1 MNPEQEAALRA
12 DGDRYFAVNHEGIGT
27 IADPVF
33 EQMEILHQ
41 LSPVKTVL
49 EIGAS
54 NGFRLEKAR
63 RAFSADCVGLEASSD
78 AVDEGH
84 ELFPEI
90 LLAEGMAPQDLVQFA
105 GRSFDVIVLGHF
117 MYLLP
122 RSELFA
128 LAAQVDSL
136 LTDNGHLII
145 SDFFY
150 PAPARTSYAHNPA
163 LDVFKMDP
171 SAPWLWSPTYS
182 LVNRNVYPISAYLT
196 TSAHPA
202 DWQTVDVIRK
212 LPVATAYPPMQP
224 KHDPLEGSAP
234 SS

>member
-12 DGDRYFAVNHEGIGT
+12 DGDRYFEVNHEGIGT
-27 IADPVF
+27 IADPAF
-33 EQMEILHQ
+33 EQMEMLHQ
-41 LSPVKTVL
+41 LSPVTSVL
-49 EIGAS
+49 EVGAS

-63 RAFSADCVGLEASSD
+63 RSFSAKCVGLEASAD
-78 AVDEGH
+78 AVAEGH
-84 ELFPEI
+84 DLFPEI
-90 LLAEGMAPQDLVQFA
+90 SLTEGMAPQDLDEFA
-105 GRSFDVIVLGHF
+105 GQTFDVIVLGHF

-122 RSELFA
+122 RTELFA

-136 LTDNGHLII
+136 LEDNGHLII

-150 PAPARTSYAHNPA
+150 PAPARTNYTHNPA

-182 LVNRNVYPISAYLT
+182 LVHRNVYPVSAYLT
-196 TSAHPA
+196 ASAHPA
-202 DWQTVDVIRK
+202 EWQTVDVLRK
-212 LPVATAYPPMQP
+212 LPVDTAYPPAQP
-224 KHDPLEGSAP
+224 KHDHLEGSAP

>member
-27 IADPVF
+27 IADPIF
-33 EQMEILHQ
+33 EQMQILHQ

-49 EIGAS
+49 EVGAS

-63 RAFSADCVGLEASSD
+63 SAFAAECAGLEASRD
-78 AVDEGH
+78 AVAEGH
-84 ELFPEI
+84 ELFPYI
-90 LLAEGMAPQDLVQFA
+90 SLTEGMAPQDLVQFA
-105 GRSFDVIVLGHF
+105 GRKFDVIILGHF

-128 LAAQVDSL
+128 LAAQVDAL
-136 LTDNGHLII
+136 LMDNGHLII

-150 PAPARTSYAHNPA
+150 PAPVSATYSHNPA

-182 LVNRNVYPISAYLT
+182 LVHRNVYPISAYLT
-196 TSAHPA
+196 ASAHPA
-202 DWQTVDVIRK
+202 DWQTVDVLRK
-212 LPVATAYPPMQP
+212 IPVATAYPPAQP
-224 KHDPLEGSAP
+224 QHDHLEGSAL